1 MKNKF
6 YFIFF
11 FLLIDLTFS
20 QTFLLD
26 LLEKKTI
33 QANKASFE
41 NRIYNEDYKYTFK
54 NNVSFKSQYYGHIY
68 EINTNDLGF
77 RDSSSK
83 ILDRNKLYTIIIG
96 DSFVE
101 GVGLEYNNTLVG
113 ILNNEFNNKK
123 NNFKFLNAG
132 VSSYSSYLYLKKIKN
147 IIEENNNLKIK
158 DVIVLFDKSDVED
171 DEKYLSRPKKFENT
185 KGQFINKR
193 KEDFYKDLKELSFW
207 RFFTKQTVSGKTT
220 KLITDGL
227 EEFVSNLKKRI
238 ELSKKFNKSF
248 FEITSLEIKA
258 IKSINNRPYIKD
270 LFRSKQWENK
280 TKNKI
285 NFAVENMIILKNFLD
300 KQNINLIVVLY
311 PWSFEIEDEEFRERY
326 LNYII
331 PLLNKSKINT
341 IISYDQFLKNN
352 IYENVGKY
360 FIYNDVHFNGNGY
373 RIIAKDIAEYL
384 DKWKT

>member
-1 MKNKF
+1 M
-6 YFIFF
+6 
-11 FLLIDLTFS
+11 
-20 QTFLLD
+20 
-26 LLEKKTI
+26 
-33 QANKASFE
+33 
-41 NRIYNEDYKYTFK
+41 
-54 NNVSFKSQYYGHIY
+54 
-68 EINTNDLGF
+68 
-77 RDSSSK
+77 
-83 ILDRNKLYTIIIG
+83 
-96 DSFVE
+96 
-101 GVGLEYNNTLVG
+101 EYNNTLVG

-384 DKWKT
+384 DK

>member
-384 DKWKT
+384 DK